1 MKYLI
6 VEFSD
11 RKRYATPTEFI
22 ADHRAKIIAKE
33 EFDRGWG
40 KYSTIYDEEFDFA
53 MEDETE
59 LIEHAS
65 YSMDWKDVKDQ
76 ATLIEIKVEPTDY
89 DKEWTNAKM
98 EIAELS
104 E

>member
-11 RKRYATPTEFI
+11 RKRYAIPAEVI
-22 ADHRAKIIAKE
+22 ATHHAKVVAKE

-40 KYSTIYDEEFDFA
+40 KYDVIYKEEFDFA
-53 MEDETE
+53 IEDEIE
-59 LIEHAS
+59 LIEYAS
-65 YSMDWKDVKDQ
+65 NNMDWKDVKDQ
-76 ATLIEIKVEPTDY
+76 AVLLETKIEPTDY